1 MQLGVNVDHVAT
13 LRNLRDTSYPSVIE
27 VAKIAIAHGAD
38 FITVHIREDRR
49 HIRDK
54 DLLELKAEITAPIN
68 LEMAA
73 TDEMV
78 SLAKRMLPESV
89 CIVPEKREERTTESG
104 IDAARLFSALLPV
117 ISDLKS
123 HGIKTTLFID
133 PQKMQIEYAK
143 KLAVDKVELHVG
155 QYCIHH
161 QQQMFEEIREAA
173 RYATELGLQV
183 HAGHGIDYTS
193 AKSLA
198 TLTNISALNIG
209 HFIICEAVT
218 HGIAHVVEKMKKIIT
233 AQEEVTHRQ

>member
-27 VAKIAIAHGAD
+27 VAKSAIAHGAD

-54 DLLELKAEITAPIN
+54 DLLELKEGIAAPIN

-78 SLAKRMLPESV
+78 LLAKQMSPESV

-104 IDAARLFSALLPV
+104 IDAIGMFATLLPV
-117 ISDLKS
+117 VSELRS

-133 PQKMQIEYAK
+133 PQQAQIEYAK
-143 KLAVDKVELHVG
+143 KLAVDKIELHVG
-155 QYCIHH
+155 QYCMH
-161 QQQMFEEIREAA
+161 QQQPMLEEIKEAA
-173 RYATELGLQV
+173 RYAAQLSMEV
-183 HAGHGIDYTS
+183 HAGHGIDYTT
-193 AKSLA
+193 AKTLA
-198 TLTNISALNIG
+198 TIPEISALNIG

-233 AQEEVTHRQ
+233 TQD